1 MLRRSF
7 LAASLGG
14 MAIALGAV
22 APGSIRRSGAVLTG
36 ATLAFGTTVSASV
49 LHGDARA
56 AEAAI
61 GDALDQALQVDRLMS
76 LYSPASQVFQLNR
89 DGVLAQP
96 HPHLLEALRQ
106 SRALSELTRGAFDIT
121 VQPLWQT
128 FRAAADGAIDGA
140 GLPTPAQRLKARA
153 PVGWQQVALDERAVR
168 LGKPGAAITLNG
180 IAQGYAADLAMA
192 AVRARGIEHALLDM
206 GEFSAHGNKGA
217 QQPWTL
223 GVLDPRDGAALAAIL
238 RLDGR
243 CLSTSGDYA
252 SAFTPDFVHH
262 HIFDPASG
270 DSPLELASVTV
281 VAPSAILADGLST
294 AFMVMGARNA
304 HALAARL
311 DGVDLMT
318 INKRGVRWKS
328 SGFPLAA

>member
-14 MAIALGAV
+14 MAVALGGV

-61 GDALDQALQVDRLMS
+61 GDALDQALHVDRLMS

-128 FRAAADGAIDGA
+128 FRAAADGAS
-140 GLPTPAQRLKARA
+140 LPTPEQRLQARA
-153 PVGWQQVALDERAVR
+153 QVGWQHMTFDQGHVR
-168 LGKPGAAITLNG
+168 LGKTGAAITLNG

-192 AVRARGIEHALLDM
+192 AVRARGVEHALLDM
-206 GEFSAHGNKGA
+206 GEFSAHGRKGA
-217 QQPWTL
+217 RQPWTL

-281 VAPSAILADGLST
+281 VAPSAMLADGLST
-294 AFMVMGARNA
+294 AFMVMGARQA

-328 SGFPLAA
+328 ASFPLAA

>member
-7 LAASLGG
+7 LAASLGS
-14 MAIALGAV
+14 MAVALGGV
-22 APGSIRRSGAVLTG
+22 APGAIQRSGAVLTG

-49 LHGDARA
+49 VHFDARV

-106 SRALSELTRGAFDIT
+106 ARALSELTRGAFDIT

-128 FRAAADGAIDGA
+128 FRSAADAST
-140 GLPTPAQRLKARA
+140 LPSPAQRLQAKAQ
-153 PVGWQQVALDERAVR
+153 VGWQRMTFDQTQVR
-168 LGKPGAAITLNG
+168 LNKTGAAITLNG

-206 GEFSAHGNKGA
+206 GEFSAHGNKGPH
-217 QQPWTL
+217 QPWTL
-223 GVLDPRDGAALAAIL
+223 GVIDPRDGEALAAIL

-252 SAFTPDFVHH
+252 TAFTPDFVHH

-281 VAPSAILADGLST
+281 LAPSAMLADGLST
-294 AFMVMGARNA
+294 AFMVMGARKS

-311 DGVDLMT
+311 IGVDLMT

-328 SGFPLAA
+328 PAFPLAA